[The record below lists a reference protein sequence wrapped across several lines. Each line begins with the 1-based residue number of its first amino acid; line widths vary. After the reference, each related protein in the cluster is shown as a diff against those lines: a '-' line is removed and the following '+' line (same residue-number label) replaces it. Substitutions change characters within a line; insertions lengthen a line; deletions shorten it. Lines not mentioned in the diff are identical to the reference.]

1 MTLATMNRHSL
12 PGVVRRLAA
21 VVADMV
27 APRYCEQC
35 RRRLAVGERLFC
47 TTCVMLLPRTGDEL
61 SPADN
66 PAVRKLWGRVKVE
79 RGVSFAV
86 YTPHVSFAPAVYA
99 MKYGDR
105 PDIADDFGRFI
116 ASELGASG
124 LFDDIDVIVPMP
136 LHRRRER
143 ERGYN
148 QSTELARG
156 ISRVTGIPVCDDAVA
171 RTRYTPSQTT
181 LSSDARASNVDGAFS
196 LVRPERI
203 KGRHV
208 LLVDDIITTGA
219 SMAACAAV
227 MARGGDITLSFLTVG
242 RTADF

>member
-1 MTLATMNRHSL
+1 MD
-12 PGVVRRLAA
+12 

-47 TTCVMLLPRTGDEL
+47 STCVMLLPRTGDEL

-66 PAVRKLWGRVKVE
+66 PAVRKLWGRVEVE

-124 LFDDIDVIVPMP
+124 LFDGIDVIVPLP

-208 LLVDDIITTGA
+208 LLVDNIITTGA

>member
-1 MTLATMNRHSL
+1 MNRRLFSSA
-12 PGVVRRLAA
+12 VRRLVA

-35 RRRLAVGERLFC
+35 RCRLAVGERLFC
-47 TTCVMLLPRTGDEL
+47 TTCLMLLPRTGDEQ
-61 SPADN
+61 SPTDN
-66 PAVRKLWGRVKVE
+66 PAVRKLWGRVNVE

-86 YTPHVSFAPAVYA
+86 YTPHVSFAAAVYA

-105 PDIADDFGRFI
+105 PDVAEDFGRLI

-124 LFDDIDVIVPMP
+124 VFDGIDVIVPLP

-148 QSTELARG
+148 QSACLAHG
-156 ISRVTGIPVCDDAVA
+156 IGRVTGIPVCDDAVV

-181 LSSDARASNVDGAFS
+181 LASDARASNVDGAFS

-219 SMAACAAV
+219 SMAACAAA
-227 MARGGDITLSFLTVG
+227 MACCGDITLSFLTIG
-242 RTADF
+242 RTADT